1 MQACF
6 ASKVVDKKLTS
17 ARAVPDEEVKQLM
30 RSERPLTS
38 NGQEHTRLLK
48 ALRESELL
56 RELAELLASSLDLT
70 RILQVLVKRAT
81 EACDVSR
88 CAVWLLNDTQTHFLP
103 SAYHMSTQNM
113 SSKQLHIADRMWHQG
128 KISFESPLIQTVL
141 HENGPLAIND
151 LLTEKTMTSMAD
163 KFFVRSILL
172 VALIREDRPVGLMSL
187 DNPGQLTEFTHDQQQ
202 LARAIG
208 QQASVAVDNARLYQ
222 EAQLEK
228 QRAERLIER
237 AQSIY
242 EVAMAVNSGEELS
255 HVLEVAA
262 RHLTKGL
269 YAQRV
274 TIALLEKEQIQLA
287 NQAAIVSSL
296 SAPPA
301 RLSLFEHCM
310 TASKKQAPQFIY
322 QNQFTDAEQSWFRY
336 LGMENVL
343 IIPLLIGGTQV
354 QSESSDTHK
363 RRLHD
368 KRCVGFAF
376 VSYPHQAHSP
386 SSGYI
391 AFALDIA
398 AHCALAIEKAHNLFE
413 TRRAEALAHEHANTL
428 DAVFNAMTEGLIV
441 LDVQG
446 KVLLSNHKASHF
458 IDLTRKTK
466 RQLATYLQSHPMY
479 TLTGQPLAPEL
490 FPLTRA
496 LRGERIRGERFL
508 NKNDDGS
515 EHAIEVNIE
524 PLLDNDQNHIGIVS
538 AFRDITEQVRVEQRI
553 RRALDF
559 MLHAAEAISGI
570 TEIKEILYRVLAM
583 TLATLNS
590 ERGFV
595 HIYNEDQERFVPL
608 LSIGFVPEEI
618 ALWLQKQDHWLIS
631 TGQPETSQYTNFF
644 KHMKDGRA
652 TLISEDQISAE
663 THTRIHLLVLATP
676 IIHNKHLLGMLL
688 IDRSTISKY
697 DEAMLIEDDNA
708 TRPLTAL
715 EFNAWDM
722 TILEG
727 IAQFAGL
734 AIEQTHW
741 QQEAEIARTNE
752 ATMRESNA
760 LKDEFL
766 AITAHEF
773 RTPLTIILAHSQMM
787 SRLLS
792 KASDVNPKLQER
804 LNESISYIDEQTHQ
818 LTNIVNTFL
827 EVTRINRGQ
836 IELVPEDLDLAALLK
851 DIVVK
856 HSTASPNHQIS
867 YKVAKSTKTYLIHGD
882 QARLQQIFVNLLQNA
897 IKYSPQGGPITLS
910 LQHRRTNIKSELIEI
925 VVSDKGIGVP
935 LEAQQHLFERFYRAS
950 NIGYNQTRGVG
961 LGLYVVAEFLR
972 LHGGTICV
980 KSSGIPGDGSSF
992 VITLP
997 LLDKNHPKPV

>member
-1 MQACF
+1 
-6 ASKVVDKKLTS
+6 
-17 ARAVPDEEVKQLM
+17 M
-30 RSERPLTS
+30 RSESPLTS

-88 CAVWLLNDTQTHFLP
+88 CAVWLLNDTRTHFLP

-113 SSKQLHIADRMWHQG
+113 PGKRLNIANRMWHQG
-128 KISFESPLIQTVL
+128 KIPFENSIMQNVL
-141 HENGPLAIND
+141 QHNGLLAIND
-151 LLTEKTMTSMAD
+151 LKTEKTMASMANR
-163 KFFVRSILL
+163 FFVRSILL
-172 VALIREDRPVGLMSL
+172 VALIREDRLVGLMSF
-187 DNPGQLTEFTHDQQQ
+187 DNPGQMTEFTHDQQQ

-208 QQASVAVDNARLYQ
+208 QQASVAIDNARLYQ
-222 EAQLEK
+222 EAQQEK
-228 QRAERLIER
+228 QRAERLIAR

-262 RHLTKGL
+262 RHLAKGL

-274 TIALLEKEQIQLA
+274 IIALLEKEQLQFA
-287 NQAAIVSSL
+287 NQSALGYSL
-296 SAPPA
+296 TAPPA
-301 RLSLFEHCM
+301 HLSVFEQCAN
-310 TASKKQAPQFIY
+310 TSKKQTPQFIY
-322 QNQFTDAEQSWFRY
+322 QDQFIDAEQSWFQY

-343 IIPLLIGGTQV
+343 IIPLLVGGIQT
-354 QSESSDTHK
+354 STETPGTK
-363 RRLHD
+363 RQRNQE
-368 KRCVGFAF
+368 KRSVGFAF
-376 VSYPHQAHSP
+376 ISYPHKARPP
-386 SSGYI
+386 SAGYI
-391 AFALDIA
+391 AFAQDIA
-398 AHCALAIEKAHNLFE
+398 AHCALAIEKAHNLSE
-413 TRRAEALAHEHANTL
+413 TRRAEARAHEHANTL

-441 LDVQG
+441 LDAQG
-446 KVLLSNHKASHF
+446 KMLLSNHNASRF
-458 IDLTRKTK
+458 IDITRKTK
-466 RQLATYLQSHPMY
+466 KQLATYLQQHPMY
-479 TLTGQPLAPEL
+479 TLTGQPLAPEI

-496 LRGERIRGERFL
+496 LSGERIRGERFL
-508 NKNDDGS
+508 SKNPDGS
-515 EHAIEVNIE
+515 ERAIEVNIE

-559 MLHAAEAISGI
+559 MLHAAEASAGI

-583 TLATLNS
+583 TLTTLNS
-590 ERGFV
+590 ERGVV
-595 HIYNEDQERFVPL
+595 HIYHEERERFVPL
-608 LSIGFVPEEI
+608 LSIGFMPEEI
-618 ALWLQKQDHWLIS
+618 TRWLQKQAHWLIPDE
-631 TGQPETSQYTNFF
+631 QMDNYKYRNFM
-644 KHMKDGRA
+644 KHMRDGHA
-652 TLISEDQISAE
+652 TLISEDQISEE
-663 THTRIHLLVLATP
+663 TQSITHLLVLATP
-676 IIHNKHLLGMLL
+676 ITHNKRLLGMLL

-697 DEAMLIEDDNA
+697 DMSEIPEDQNA

-734 AIEQTHW
+734 AIEQTRW

-792 KASDVNPKLQER
+792 KASDVDPKLQER
-804 LNESISYIDEQTHQ
+804 LNESIFYIDEQTHQ

-827 EVTRINRGQ
+827 EVTLINRGQ
-836 IELVPEDLDLAALLK
+836 IELVSEDLNLETLLK
-851 DIVVK
+851 EIVIK
-856 HSTASPNHQIS
+856 HSTTSPNHQIS
-867 YKVAKSTKTYLIHGD
+867 YSVAKSAKPYLIYGD

-910 LQHRRTNIKSELIEI
+910 LQQRHTKTEPACIEVI
-925 VVSDKGIGVP
+925 VSDKGIGVP
-935 LEAQQHLFERFYRAS
+935 LEAQQHLFERFYRAPH
-950 NIGYNQTRGVG
+950 IGYNQTRGVG
-961 LGLYVVAEFLR
+961 LGLYVVAEFLH
-972 LHGGTICV
+972 LHGGSICI
-980 KSSGIPGDGSSF
+980 KSSGIPGKGSSF
-992 VITLP
+992 VVTLP
-997 LLDKNHPKPV
+997 MLDKDHPAPG

>member
-1 MQACF
+1 
-6 ASKVVDKKLTS
+6 
-17 ARAVPDEEVKQLM
+17 M
-30 RSERPLTS
+30 RSESPLTT

-88 CAVWLLNDTQTHFLP
+88 CAVWLLDQSQTHFLP

-113 SSKQLHIADRMWHQG
+113 SGKRLHTADRIWHQST
-128 KISFESPLIQTVL
+128 IPFDSAIIQRVL
-141 HENGPLAIND
+141 HEKGILAISD
-151 LLTEKTMTSMAD
+151 LKVEDVMNSMAD
-163 KFFVRSILL
+163 RFFVRSILL
-172 VALIREDRPVGLMSL
+172 VALIREDRLVGLMSL
-187 DNPGQLTEFTHDQQQ
+187 DNPGQLTAFTYDQQQ

-208 QQASVAVDNARLYQ
+208 QQASVAIDNARLYQ

-255 HVLEVAA
+255 HVLNVAA
-262 RHLTKGL
+262 QHLAKGL
-269 YAQRV
+269 CSKQV
-274 TIALLEKEQIQLA
+274 TIALLEKERLQPA
-287 NQAAIVSSL
+287 NQSALALAST
-296 SAPPA
+296 APPA
-301 RLSLFEHCM
+301 QLSTFQHC
-310 TASKKQAPQFIY
+310 TNVSKKLEPQFIY
-322 QNQFTDAEQSWFRY
+322 HDQFSDEELSWFKY

-343 IIPLLIGGTQV
+343 IIPLLIGGTQA
-354 QSESSDTHK
+354 QPEKASTKKNRHQEKHSI
-363 RRLHD
+363 
-368 KRCVGFAF
+368 GFAF
-376 VSYPHQAHSP
+376 ISYPTKTRP
-386 SSGYI
+386 PTSGYI
-391 AFALDIA
+391 AFAQDIA
-398 AHCALAIEKAHNLFE
+398 AHCALAIEKAHNLAE

-441 LDVQG
+441 LDTQG
-446 KVLLSNHKASHF
+446 KVLLSNHNASRF
-458 IDLTRKTK
+458 IDMTRKTK
-466 RQLATYLQSHPMY
+466 KQLATYLQQHPMY
-479 TLTGQPLAPEL
+479 TLIGQPLAPEH

-496 LRGERIRGERFL
+496 LHGERIRGERFL
-508 NKNDDGS
+508 NKNPDGN

-524 PLLDNDQNHIGIVS
+524 PLLDNDQKHIGIVS

-553 RRALDF
+553 RRALDT
-559 MLHAAEAISGI
+559 MLHAAEAVSGI
-570 TEIKEILYRVLAM
+570 KEIKEILYRVLAM
-583 TLATLNS
+583 TLTTLNS
-590 ERGFV
+590 ERGVV
-595 HIYNEDQERFVPL
+595 HIYSEEQKIFTPL
-608 LSIGFVPEEI
+608 LSIGFTPEEST
-618 ALWLQKQDHWLIS
+618 LWLLKQAHWLF
-631 TGQPETSQYTNFF
+631 PAEPANHHQYTSLYEHL
-644 KHMKDGRA
+644 KEGHA
-652 TLISEDQISAE
+652 TLISEDQIVEE
-663 THTRIHLLVLATP
+663 TQSINHLLVLVTP
-676 IIHNKHLLGMLL
+676 ITHNKRLLGMLL
-688 IDRSTISKY
+688 IDRSTSSKY
-697 DEAMLIEDDNA
+697 DASIVADDQNN

-722 TILEG
+722 AILEG

-752 ATMRESNA
+752 ATMRESNE

-792 KASDVNPKLQER
+792 KAIDVDPKLQER
-804 LNESISYIDEQTHQ
+804 LNESIFYINEQTHQ

-827 EVTRINRGQ
+827 EVTLINRGQ
-836 IELVPEDLDLAALLK
+836 IELMPEDLNIDDLLK
-851 DIVVK
+851 NIVMK
-856 HSTASPNHQIS
+856 HSTTSPIHQIS
-867 YKVAKSTKTYLIHGD
+867 YSSAASAEPYLIRGD

-897 IKYSPQGGPITLS
+897 IKYSPLGGPITLS
-910 LQHRRTNIKSELIEI
+910 VRQQRTLHTPAYIEI

-935 LEAQQHLFERFYRAS
+935 PEAQQHLFERFYRAP
-950 NIGYNQTRGVG
+950 NIGHNQTGGIG

-972 LHGGTICV
+972 LHGGSICV
-980 KSSGIPGDGSSF
+980 KSSGIAGDGSSF
-992 VITLP
+992 VVTLP
-997 LLDKNHPKPV
+997 LLEKNKTQDQSSA